1 MFGNAG
7 HRLFVFDCCSPKI
20 AGAYIASAIWSR
32 SVPHGQSPTGPYPA
46 VPRTLRSPDRY
57 GFGRISSSNVPVPV
71 PRHGCTSCGRP
82 FTFPKFTR
90 SLHDLYTKLLPDAS
104 NQGSHYF
111 QNLEQS
117 RRQDTNAAISSES
130 DSRHLVWSSRS
141 GIDCWAPKHPSSP
154 P

>member
-71 PRHGCTSCGRP
+71 PRRMYIMWAAFLLS
-82 FTFPKFTR
+82 KL
-90 SLHDLYTKLLPDAS
+90 LHALYTIFTPSYRQVLLI
-104 NQGSHYF
+104 
-111 QNLEQS
+111 
-117 RRQDTNAAISSES
+117 RAATTSKI
-130 DSRHLVWSSRS
+130 
-141 GIDCWAPKHPSSP
+141 
-154 P
+154 

>member
-82 FTFPKFTR
+82 FYFPNFYTPFTR
-90 SLHDLYTKLLPDAS
+90 SLHRVIARC
-104 NQGSHYF
+104 F
-111 QNLEQS
+111 
-117 RRQDTNAAISSES
+117 
-130 DSRHLVWSSRS
+130 
-141 GIDCWAPKHPSSP
+141 
-154 P
+154 